1 MNPSPKECLWCILIW
16 FCWMMLSIFLF
27 WTCFF
32 DKVNSWGYI
41 HKLLESKGEGGV
53 VTQMSTIIRTEPR
66 LKNTALFK
74 DLLEQEDRT
83 YVVNLPTWFM
93 ESPLGLWALLSRQ
106 LRIRASQIRNQQAAR
121 FWNLTLFAQ
130 RGLKYM
136 NLILQIHRSNKDI
149 ILTQFDLM
157 YM

>member
-1 MNPSPKECLWCILIW
+1 
-16 FCWMMLSIFLF
+16 
-27 WTCFF
+27 
-32 DKVNSWGYI
+32 
-41 HKLLESKGEGGV
+41 
-53 VTQMSTIIRTEPR
+53 MSTIIITEPR

-121 FWNLTLFAQ
+121 F
-130 RGLKYM
+130 
-136 NLILQIHRSNKDI
+136 
-149 ILTQFDLM
+149 
-157 YM
+157 